1 MNPEPQSRARGHHG
15 MFCAQSVL
23 SLGGLL
29 GEGPTLSGAAGGL
42 ELGQL
47 LRWWKVVVTLCA
59 LFQYEMYTIERNAE
73 RTATAGRLL
82 YDM

>member
-1 MNPEPQSRARGHHG
+1 
-15 MFCAQSVL
+15 MFCALALL
-23 SLGGLL
+23 SLGGVL

-42 ELGQL
+42 ELDQL
-47 LRWWKVVVTLCA
+47 LRWKVVVTLCA
-59 LFQYEMYTIERNAE
+59 LFQYEMYIIERNAE

>member
-1 MNPEPQSRARGHHG
+1 MELDQLPPWKP
-15 MFCAQSVL
+15 L
-23 SLGGLL
+23 
-29 GEGPTLSGAAGGL
+29 TLS
-42 ELGQL
+42 
-47 LRWWKVVVTLCA
+47 A